1 MKRVYCISVDDLFDY
16 LVENGLP
23 GNTSIDNISDED
35 YMKACKKYGWDLS
48 LDEFVYQFNNDLD
61 LAPTTA
67 YHYIKIF

>member
-1 MKRVYCISVDDLFDY
+1 MKRVYCISVDDLFEY
-16 LVENGLP
+16 IEENGLTE
-23 GNTSIDNISDED
+23 NTSIDNISDED
-35 YMKACKKYGWDLS
+35 YVKACKEYGWDLS